1 MKTLGFQLGIKYN
14 GTYQVTLDFLVL
26 LPAILGTIPIP
37 LAVVQVLG
45 AAATHV
51 PDTHLL
57 LPRLLGL
64 WGFTVNSETATCSS
78 DISFKEFLLAFQTFA
93 IVLPGFFSRACHALA
108 EEFLPLLLH
117 DLILS
122 QTLVAILHHLLPRR

>member
-1 MKTLGFQLGIKYN
+1 MKTLRFQLGIKYD
-14 GTYQVTLDFLVL
+14 GAYQVTLRFLVL

-57 LPRLLGL
+57 LLRLLGL
-64 WGFTVNSETATCSS
+64 WGLTMKSETATCSS
-78 DISFKEFLLAFQTFA
+78 GIPFKEFRLAFKHSRLSYLAFSVGPA
-93 IVLPGFFSRACHALA
+93 MRLRKNSSLFFCMIS
-108 EEFLPLLLH
+108 
-117 DLILS
+117 S
-122 QTLVAILHHLLPRR
+122 

>member
-1 MKTLGFQLGIKYN
+1 MKTLSFQLGIKYN
-14 GTYQVTLDFLVL
+14 GTYQVTLGFLVL

-45 AAATHV
+45 AAPTHV

-64 WGFTVNSETATCSS
+64 WGLTV
-78 DISFKEFLLAFQTFA
+78 
-93 IVLPGFFSRACHALA
+93 SRKA
-108 EEFLPLLLH
+108 EY
-117 DLILS
+117 
-122 QTLVAILHHLLPRR
+122 